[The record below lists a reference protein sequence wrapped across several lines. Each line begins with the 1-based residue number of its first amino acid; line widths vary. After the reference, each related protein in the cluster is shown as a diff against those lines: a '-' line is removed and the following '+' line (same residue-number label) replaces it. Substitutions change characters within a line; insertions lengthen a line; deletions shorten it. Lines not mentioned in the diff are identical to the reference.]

1 VGGAE
6 PMEEFL
12 RAYVL
17 FFRRHSLTSE
27 RFRAFFN
34 EYFSLRVP
42 AATLASIDWDTWLYK
57 PGMPICLPQVSRRR
71 PPQQRTR
78 CSLLRSV
85 RSVGGVVIHTLLADR
100 SR

>member
-1 VGGAE
+1 
-6 PMEEFL
+6 MEEFL

-42 AATLASIDWDTWLYK
+42 AATLASIDWETWLYK
-57 PGMPICLPQVSRRR
+57 PGMPICLPQVSSAHGVPCFAASGRSAVSYTTAHHSH
-71 PPQQRTR
+71 P
-78 CSLLRSV
+78 LLTAA
-85 RSVGGVVIHTLLADR
+85 GDGED
-100 SR
+100 